1 MLVIFIIAFFAILLF
16 TFKNIF
22 TIVFSIN
29 NMSNHKKRMKQLRFD
44 KNSSLS
50 EEDSTKD
57 FIDKVTKPVI
67 KHILP
72 HLMMTDLDL
81 VDRKLRLAKWN
92 RFFTAIQYRALI
104 ILLRIL
110 GITFGIIFGIS
121 SIYMGAIW
129 FVALA
134 VMPSFLLNNE
144 VKNKKEELLI
154 GFPDFI
160 RITEGYLSAGYTFVD
175 AVTETIPYVDKN
187 WEPILQKFVLE
198 AQLNRVE
205 FALDMLKNEVDIFE
219 VKEFVSLVRLAIEQ
233 GGEAKDSF
241 SAQADK
247 IRQLQMDIIEMKIN
261 KRKMYA
267 VAVNGPV
274 IIGVMLV
281 FGLPVLESMTSL
293 STM

>member
-1 MLVIFIIAFFAILLF
+1 MLTILIIAFFALLLF
-16 TFKNIF
+16 MFKNIF

-50 EEDSTKD
+50 EEDTTKD
-57 FIDKVTKPVI
+57 LINKVTKPI
-67 KHILP
+67 IRHILP
-72 HLMMTDLDL
+72 HLMMADLDL
-81 VDRKLRLAKWN
+81 VDKKLRLAKWN
-92 RFFTAIQYRALI
+92 RFFTAVQYRAFI

-110 GITFGIIFGIS
+110 GVTLGIIFGLS

-198 AQLNRVE
+198 TQLNSIE

-274 IIGVMLV
+274 IIGVMIV
-281 FGLPVLESMTSL
+281 FGLPVMESMTSL

>member
-1 MLVIFIIAFFAILLF
+1 MLTILIIAFFAILLF
-16 TFKNIF
+16 MFKNIF

-50 EEDSTKD
+50 EEDSTKNL
-57 FIDKVTKPVI
+57 IDKVTKPVI
-67 KHILP
+67 RHILP

-81 VDRKLRLAKWN
+81 IEKKLRLAKWN
-92 RFFTAIQYRALI
+92 RFFTAIQYRAFI

-110 GITFGIIFGIS
+110 GTSLGIIFGFS

-144 VKNKKEELLI
+144 VKNKKEELLM

-187 WEPILQKFVLE
+187 WEPILQRFVLE
-198 AQLNRVE
+198 AQLNNVE

-241 SAQADK
+241 TAQADK

-274 IIGVMLV
+274 IIGIMIV
-281 FGLPVLESMTSL
+281 FGLPVAESMTSL